1 LLAIDAS
8 SSEGALVHKRSF
20 KVISPV
26 EKRDG
31 GKFWMRIGTA
41 YVNKDDSINVYLD
54 ALPKTFELQ
63 LRELTEEDFQRS
75 AASRERNT
83 SGSASAPHAASNSN
97 DSLPF

>member
-1 LLAIDAS
+1 
-8 SSEGALVHKRSF
+8 VQKRSF

-54 ALPKTFELQ
+54 AFPKSFELQ
-63 LRELTEEDFQRS
+63 LREFTEEDLARRAS
-75 AASRERNT
+75 YESRAA
-83 SGSASAPHAASNSN
+83 AAPAQPRTGAPFATNVP
-97 DSLPF
+97 DQLPF